1 MTEQHQRWAEAA
13 RSLEPQYSTV
23 ESALFEAEVRRRY
36 RQREVRRRVVPA
48 GIGVA
53 VLLLLGLF
61 GPWKLREPGVPEVAI
76 GEDARVVMPIDAPV
90 RTLRSEPGL
99 LWLELERGAMRFRV
113 APQHGRL
120 VRVSA
125 GAVDVEVVGT
135 AFSVT
140 RGDEQVSVVVTE
152 GRVRVRA
159 GARETLLAAGEQ
171 GLFRAEALAP
181 EAASAPAGP
190 GEVTTEASEERGVP
204 AMPQA
209 PSVASAP
216 RPPVKKSVRRPATWR
231 ALAEQGDFQTA
242 WSALQRE
249 GAPDDEPGDLLR
261 AADVARLSGHPA
273 DSLAPLRRVLSRFR
287 GDPRASL
294 AAFTLGRV
302 LLDDLGNP
310 REAADAFLDAYAL
323 APKGP
328 LAPDALA
335 RAVEAQARAGDA
347 AAARSTAERFVDEF
361 PRSGRVDAVRQWGRL
376 GAP

>member
-13 RSLEPQYSTV
+13 RSLDPQYSTV

-48 GIGVA
+48 GLGVA

-61 GPWKLREPGVPEVAI
+61 GSSKLRGPGVPEVAI
-76 GEDARVVMPIDAPV
+76 GEDARVVMPIGAPV

-99 LWLELERGAMRFRV
+99 LWLELERGDMRFRV
-113 APQHGRL
+113 APQNGRL

-125 GAVDVEVVGT
+125 GAVDVEVIGT

-171 GLFRAEALAP
+171 GTFPTAALAP
-181 EAASAPAGP
+181 EAAGAPAGP
-190 GEVTTEASEERGVP
+190 EKVTTEASEDRGVP

-209 PSVASAP
+209 PSVTSTP
-216 RPPVKKSVRRPATWR
+216 RPPGKKSVRRPATWR

-261 AADVARLSGHPA
+261 AADVARLSGHPE

-310 REAADAFLDAYAL
+310 REAADAFLEAHAL

-347 AAARSTAERFVDEF
+347 AAARNTAERFIDEF
-361 PRSGRVDAVRQWGRL
+361 PRSGRIDAVRQWGRI